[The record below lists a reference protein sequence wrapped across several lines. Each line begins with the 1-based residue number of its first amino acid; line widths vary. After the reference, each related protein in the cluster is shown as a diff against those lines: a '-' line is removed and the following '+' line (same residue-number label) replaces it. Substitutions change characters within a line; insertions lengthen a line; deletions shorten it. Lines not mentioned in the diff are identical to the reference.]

1 MKVMVTIS
9 MIHSSTG
16 STSAHSSTGSTSAH
30 SSTGSTSAHSSTGST
45 SVHSSTGSTSAH
57 SSTGSTSAH
66 SSTGSTSAHSS
77 TGSTSAHS
85 STGSTSA
92 HSSTGS
98 TSVTT
103 QPPDLL
109 ISADN
114 VRSESSSNLKHLAGN
129 AKNPILVED
138 AVSTANIRNI
148 NVQQM
153 IKDFGVCTDVPRCF
167 DYPDF
172 CFTNSTPNEMLK
184 KIWNTDE
191 AVGIIIC
198 CIDRFYITDGDLKTL
213 KSGKQLNDQVI
224 DAYICQL
231 TKNLPFEDGIQHIQS
246 HKLTKLFKKGTITF
260 GVKEKKS
267 LQSSKMI
274 VGACNINSHWMF
286 LVIYPALKEVKLYNS
301 LGLGHSAGVETDILQ
316 KWRVACKILDL
327 DGSWK
332 ISSQISAMQEDTV
345 SCGAFCLSF
354 AESVV
359 LGEPVKK
366 ALSKRDVADFRL
378 KIGHAIIEKS
388 GKNKCQTSSYILRI
402 YFLIYQST

>member
-1 MKVMVTIS
+1 
-9 MIHSSTG
+9 
-16 STSAHSSTGSTSAH
+16 
-30 SSTGSTSAHSSTGST
+30 
-45 SVHSSTGSTSAH
+45 
-57 SSTGSTSAH
+57 
-66 SSTGSTSAHSS
+66 
-77 TGSTSAHS
+77 
-85 STGSTSA
+85 
-92 HSSTGS
+92 
-98 TSVTT
+98 
-103 QPPDLL
+103 
-109 ISADN
+109 
-114 VRSESSSNLKHLAGN
+114 
-129 AKNPILVED
+129 
-138 AVSTANIRNI
+138 
-148 NVQQM
+148 
-153 IKDFGVCTDVPRCF
+153 
-167 DYPDF
+167 
-172 CFTNSTPNEMLK
+172 MLK

-231 TKNLPFEDGIQHIQS
+231 TKNLPVEDGIQHIQS
-246 HKLTKLFKKGTITF
+246 HKLTKLFNKGTITF

-274 VGACNINSHWMF
+274 VGAFNINSHWMF

-388 GKNKCQTSSYILRI
+388 GGGLWCHKTCRICRADKQENLVRCLKCIPERYYHKKCLIKTRERLAKARERLVTAQEMQSLKEGEVLLRKRIDLKVKVCHGCNGSIASGPLRPPHDICIARKEKRKKSGASLTNSNSFVLTNVHYHPRRSCINVNPSFLKISKAIKLDQTYTT
-402 YFLIYQST
+402 FLKENGIFG